1 MTEVD
6 SASPLLAKDTQ
17 EHPDELVSKKENAA
31 HVTYWTILKRD
42 PAFEEV
48 STIVYWRDPIKSGLI
63 FGIISLSYFL
73 LTWGEYTL
81 VSLVSYL
88 LLSLLA
94 VSFIYVKFN
103 QFKAQTHNTPPTDP
117 LIAIFG
123 NQTYHIPKDRAEK
136 HLATF
141 IAIFNHTADGAREV
155 FLCNNTILTL
165 KFIALFYLLG
175 RIGDWFSGPTYLY
188 LVTLGLF
195 AWPRFYE
202 EKHSDIDRVHA
213 MAHSE
218 GRKYFKI
225 AVDTIEKKAP
235 PAVAPYVRIVT
246 DKLKTQ

>member
-1 MTEVD
+1 MSETE
-6 SASPLLAKDTQ
+6 STSPLLAREQ
-17 EHPDELVSKKENAA
+17 ENPDELVSKKEKPA
-31 HVTYWTILKRD
+31 HVTYWTILKQD

-48 STIVYWRDPIKSGLI
+48 SNAVYWRDPIKSGLI

-81 VSLVSYL
+81 ISLVSYL

-94 VSFIYVKFN
+94 VSFVYVKFN
-103 QFKAQTHNTPPTDP
+103 QFKSQNIHNTPPTDP

-123 NQTYHIPKDRAEK
+123 NQTYHVPKDRAEK

-155 FLCNNTILTL
+155 FLCNNTFLTL
-165 KFIALFYLLG
+165 KFIGLFYLLG
-175 RIGDWFSGPTYLY
+175 RIGDWFSGATFLY

-195 AWPRFYE
+195 AWPRLYE
-202 EKHSDIDRVHA
+202 EKHADIDRFHGIAV
-213 MAHSE
+213 SE

-225 AVDTIEKKAP
+225 AVDTVEKKAP

-246 DKLKTQ
+246 EKLKTQ